1 MKVLRSSLTALATV
15 AAFAGGPAMA
25 QDPIRIGYA
34 PPVYDT
40 LDYFGQFAA
49 GFEQEMNRRG
59 AAFEFTARASTQEAS
74 IQQQLDIVEDL
85 ITLGVDY
92 IIVGP
97 IDYFGIVPALKSANE
112 AGIPIIVI
120 NHLDVHPEDAGV
132 DVLAY
137 SGYSHAE
144 GGRITADWALAN
156 VLESGD
162 RIGLMFAEPGNQISE
177 DRVGT
182 ARDIW
187 AAAGIEIAFE
197 HYAYWEQAKAFDAT
211 ERLVLANPDVKA
223 IYGGNS
229 AMAMGVGGALA
240 GMDRSDV
247 AVFGYGAVPPELDMI
262 WEGKIRGSIFR
273 DSQSSGRYIAD
284 AGHPA
289 RRGRD
294 GRAPV
299 SARHGD
305 DLESRRHREQGSGR
319 GPAPDGTLAR
329 GRSRQV
335 GDRLPMQWSAF
346 AAKASA
352 LPSRGR
358 SPVSAPP

>member
-284 AGHPA
+284 AIIRHAAGETVERQYPLDMVMISS
-289 RRGRD
+289 RD
-294 GRAPV
+294 DIVNKVPEGA
-299 SARHGD
+299 
-305 DLESRRHREQGSGR
+305 Q
-319 GPAPDGTLAR
+319 
-329 GRSRQV
+329 
-335 GDRLPMQWSAF
+335 RLMEHWPEVE
-346 AAKASA
+346 AAK
-352 LPSRGR
+352 
-358 SPVSAPP
+358 